1 MKVQDL
7 TIFRELK
14 ILNGMSDFYSILRK
28 WRCIQRNFP
37 NSDFSGSVPGFSI
50 LFRVGMH
57 FWIVCYSH
65 MGNSPFVKEVYQVA
79 FLGISVPLSWGFLV
93 HLLALIKLHGNY
105 PPVHELLNTSGAF
118 GNYILITY
126 LSSTLHSNFSLP
138 KHTLN

>member
-37 NSDFSGSVPGFSI
+37 NSVFSGSVPGFSI

-65 MGNSPFVKEVYQVA
+65 MGNSLFVEKY
-79 FLGISVPLSWGFLV
+79 
-93 HLLALIKLHGNY
+93 IKLHSWVFPFLSPGVFSA
-105 PPVHELLNTSGAF
+105 PACFDQVAREL
-118 GNYILITY
+118 
-126 LSSTLHSNFSLP
+126 STC
-138 KHTLN
+138 T